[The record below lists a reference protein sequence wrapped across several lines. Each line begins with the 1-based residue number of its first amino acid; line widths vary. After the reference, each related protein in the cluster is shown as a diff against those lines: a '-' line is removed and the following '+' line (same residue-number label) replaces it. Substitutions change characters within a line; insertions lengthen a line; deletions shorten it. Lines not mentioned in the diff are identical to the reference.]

1 MKAMMKTFAL
11 MGMTAMVLSACRTT
25 RVEKAAENGNANWS
39 VNEEVDESF
48 LILSDAQHEMVNN
61 NNSFA
66 FSLYNKT
73 MGMNS
78 RVVSPLSVTYLMS
91 MLANGAD
98 GETQQQILA
107 TLGWAGEGIQQPS
120 LQDINDY
127 SRMLIEKTAR
137 LDKAVTV
144 EIANYVAVNKEFKLN
159 SKFQKSVERDYKAG
173 VESLNFTSPSTLK
186 RINDWCNDR
195 THGMIPSIINEL
207 DPDAVSYLMNAIYF
221 NGTWKDKFSKEE
233 TKQEMFRG
241 YTRDIQYVDM
251 MHRHGE
257 YFYADGDG
265 YSAVSIP
272 YGNGAFR
279 MTVILPTEGSFLR
292 DVMASMDGGK
302 FQALQRSMEKC
313 NVDLKIPRFTTEVDL
328 PLNDIISALGAPLI
342 FSSQADFNF
351 SQFARGDFYVS
362 KMFQKAKI
370 EVSEEGTKAA
380 AVTAAIM
387 MMSAVRPEKKRNVVF
402 HADSPFAYIISE
414 NSTGSIYFMGQY
426 TGK

>member
-1 MKAMMKTFAL
+1 MKTFAL
-11 MGMTAMVLSACRTT
+11 MGMTAMVLSACRTA

-279 MTVILPTEGSFLR
+279 MTVILPSEGSFLR

-342 FSSQADFNF
+342 FSSQADF

>member
-1 MKAMMKTFAL
+1 MKTFAL
-11 MGMTAMVLSACRTT
+11 MGMTAMVLSACRTA

-233 TKQEMFRG
+233 TKQEIFRG

-279 MTVILPTEGSFLR
+279 MTVILPSEGSFLR

-342 FSSQADFNF
+342 FSSQADF

>member
-1 MKAMMKTFAL
+1 MKTFAL
-11 MGMTAMVLSACRTT
+11 MGMTAMVLSACRTA

-186 RINDWCNDR
+186 HINDWCNDR
-195 THGMIPSIINEL
+195 THGMIPSIINEV

-279 MTVILPTEGSFLR
+279 MTVILPSEGSFLR

-342 FSSQADFNF
+342 FSSQADF

>member
-127 SRMLIEKTAR
+127 SRMLIEKTER

-279 MTVILPTEGSFLR
+279 MTVILPSEGSFLR

-302 FQALQRSMEKC
+302 FQALQSSMEKC

-342 FSSQADFNF
+342 FSPQADF

>member
-1 MKAMMKTFAL
+1 MKTFAL

-195 THGMIPSIINEL
+195 THGMIPSIINEV

-342 FSSQADFNF
+342 FSPQADF

-387 MMSAVRPEKKRNVVF
+387 MMSAMRPEKKRNVVF

>member
-1 MKAMMKTFAL
+1 MKTFAL
-11 MGMTAMVLSACRTT
+11 MGMTAMVLSACRSA

-127 SRMLIEKTAR
+127 SHMLIEKTER

-279 MTVILPTEGSFLR
+279 MTVILPSEGSFLR

-342 FSSQADFNF
+342 FSPQADF

-387 MMSAVRPEKKRNVVF
+387 MMSAMRPEKKRNVVF

>member
-1 MKAMMKTFAL
+1 MKTFAL
-11 MGMTAMVLSACRTT
+11 MGMTAMVLSACRTA

-186 RINDWCNDR
+186 HINDWCNDR

-302 FQALQRSMEKC
+302 FQELQRSMEKC

-342 FSSQADFNF
+342 FSSQADF
-351 SQFARGDFYVS
+351 SQFARGNFYVS

>member
-1 MKAMMKTFAL
+1 MKTFAL
-11 MGMTAMVLSACRTT
+11 MGMTAMVLSACRSA

-186 RINDWCNDR
+186 HINDWCNDR

-279 MTVILPTEGSFLR
+279 MTVILPSEGSFLR

-342 FSSQADFNF
+342 FSSQADF
-351 SQFARGDFYVS
+351 SQFARGNFYVS

>member
-1 MKAMMKTFAL
+1 MKTFAL

-98 GETQQQILA
+98 GETQKQILA

-120 LQDINDY
+120 LQYINDY

-342 FSSQADFNF
+342 FSPQADF

>member
-1 MKAMMKTFAL
+1 MKTFAL
-11 MGMTAMVLSACRTT
+11 MGMTAMVLSACRTA

-241 YTRDIQYVDM
+241 YTRDILYVDM

-279 MTVILPTEGSFLR
+279 MTVILPSEGSFLR

-342 FSSQADFNF
+342 FSSQADF

>member
-1 MKAMMKTFAL
+1 MKTFAL

-279 MTVILPTEGSFLR
+279 MTVILPSEGSFLR

-342 FSSQADFNF
+342 FSSQADF

-370 EVSEEGTKAA
+370 EVSEEGAKAA

-387 MMSAVRPEKKRNVVF
+387 MMSAMRPEKKRNVVF

>member
-1 MKAMMKTFAL
+1 MKTFAL
-11 MGMTAMVLSACRTT
+11 MGMTAMVLSACRTA

-98 GETQQQILA
+98 GETQKQILA

-186 RINDWCNDR
+186 HINDWCNDR

-279 MTVILPTEGSFLR
+279 MTVILPSEGSFLR

-342 FSSQADFNF
+342 FSSQADF

>member
-1 MKAMMKTFAL
+1 MKTFAL

-159 SKFQKSVERDYKAG
+159 SKFQKSVEREYKAG

-186 RINDWCNDR
+186 RINDWCTDR

-342 FSSQADFNF
+342 FSSQADF

>member
-1 MKAMMKTFAL
+1 MKTFAL
-11 MGMTAMVLSACRTT
+11 MGMTAMVLSACRTA

-186 RINDWCNDR
+186 HINDWCNDR

-342 FSSQADFNF
+342 FSSQADFG
-351 SQFARGDFYVS
+351 QFARGDFYVS

-387 MMSAVRPEKKRNVVF
+387 MMSAMRPEKKRNVVF

>member
-1 MKAMMKTFAL
+1 MKTFAL
-11 MGMTAMVLSACRTT
+11 MGMTAMVLSACRTA

-279 MTVILPTEGSFLR
+279 MTVILPSEGSFLR

-342 FSSQADFNF
+342 FSPQADF

-387 MMSAVRPEKKRNVVF
+387 MMSAMRPEKKRNVVF

>member
-1 MKAMMKTFAL
+1 MKTFAL
-11 MGMTAMVLSACRTT
+11 MGMTAMVLSACRTA

-186 RINDWCNDR
+186 HINDWCNDR

-241 YTRDIQYVDM
+241 YTRDIQSVDM

-272 YGNGAFR
+272 YGNGTFR
-279 MTVILPTEGSFLR
+279 MTVILPSEGSFLR

-342 FSSQADFNF
+342 FSSQADF

>member
-1 MKAMMKTFAL
+1 MMKTFAL

-127 SRMLIEKTAR
+127 SRMLIEKTER

-279 MTVILPTEGSFLR
+279 MTVILPSEGSFLR

-342 FSSQADFNF
+342 FSSQADF

-387 MMSAVRPEKKRNVVF
+387 MMSAVRPEKMRNVVF

>member
-1 MKAMMKTFAL
+1 MKTFAL

-279 MTVILPTEGSFLR
+279 MTVILPSEGSFLR

-313 NVDLKIPRFTTEVDL
+313 NVDLKIPRFTTEEDL

-342 FSSQADFNF
+342 FSSQADF

>member
-279 MTVILPTEGSFLR
+279 MTVILPSEGSFLR

-302 FQALQRSMEKC
+302 FQALQSSMEKC

-342 FSSQADFNF
+342 FSSQADF

-387 MMSAVRPEKKRNVVF
+387 MMSAMRPEKKRNVVF

>member
-11 MGMTAMVLSACRTT
+11 MGMTAMVLSACRTA

-195 THGMIPSIINEL
+195 THGMIPSIINEV

-302 FQALQRSMEKC
+302 FQELQRSMEKC

-342 FSSQADFNF
+342 FSPQADF

>member
-1 MKAMMKTFAL
+1 MKTFAL
-11 MGMTAMVLSACRTT
+11 MGMTAMVLSACRTA

-221 NGTWKDKFSKEE
+221 NGTWKDKFGKEE

-342 FSSQADFNF
+342 FSPQADF

>member
-1 MKAMMKTFAL
+1 MKTFAL
-11 MGMTAMVLSACRTT
+11 MGMTAMVLSACRSA

-302 FQALQRSMEKC
+302 FQELQRSMEKC

-342 FSSQADFNF
+342 FSTQADF

>member
-1 MKAMMKTFAL
+1 MKTFAL
-11 MGMTAMVLSACRTT
+11 MGMTAMVLSACRSA

-186 RINDWCNDR
+186 HINDWCNDR

-279 MTVILPTEGSFLR
+279 MTVILPIEGSFLR

-302 FQALQRSMEKC
+302 FQELQRSMEKC

-342 FSSQADFNF
+342 FSSQADF

-387 MMSAVRPEKKRNVVF
+387 MMSAMRPEKKRNVVF

>member
-1 MKAMMKTFAL
+1 MKTFAL

-98 GETQQQILA
+98 GETQKQILA

-127 SRMLIEKTAR
+127 SRMLIEKTER

-342 FSSQADFNF
+342 FSSQADF
-351 SQFARGDFYVS
+351 SQFARGNFYVS

>member
-11 MGMTAMVLSACRTT
+11 MGMTAMVLSACRTA

-251 MHRHGE
+251 MHRHSE

-279 MTVILPTEGSFLR
+279 MTVILPSEGSFLR

-302 FQALQRSMEKC
+302 FQELQRSMEKC

-342 FSSQADFNF
+342 FSSQADF

-387 MMSAVRPEKKRNVVF
+387 MMSAMRPEKKRNVVF

>member
-1 MKAMMKTFAL
+1 MMKTFAL
-11 MGMTAMVLSACRTT
+11 MGMTAMVLSACRTA

-98 GETQQQILA
+98 GETQKQILA

-279 MTVILPTEGSFLR
+279 MTVILPSEGSFLR

-342 FSSQADFNF
+342 FSSQADF

>member
-1 MKAMMKTFAL
+1 MKAMLKTFAL

-342 FSSQADFNF
+342 FSPQADF

-387 MMSAVRPEKKRNVVF
+387 MMSAMRPEKKRNVVF

>member
-127 SRMLIEKTAR
+127 SRMLIEKTER

-342 FSSQADFNF
+342 FSPQADF

-387 MMSAVRPEKKRNVVF
+387 MMSAMRPEKMRNVVF

>member
-1 MKAMMKTFAL
+1 MKTFAL
-11 MGMTAMVLSACRTT
+11 MGMTAMVLSACRSA

-279 MTVILPTEGSFLR
+279 MTVILPSEGSFLR

-342 FSSQADFNF
+342 FSPQADF

-387 MMSAVRPEKKRNVVF
+387 MMSAMRPEKKRNVVF

>member
-186 RINDWCNDR
+186 HINDWCNDR

-279 MTVILPTEGSFLR
+279 MTVILPSEGSFLR

-342 FSSQADFNF
+342 FSSQADF

>member
-11 MGMTAMVLSACRTT
+11 MGMTAMALSACRTA

-98 GETQQQILA
+98 GETQKQILA

-186 RINDWCNDR
+186 HINDWCNDR

-342 FSSQADFNF
+342 FSSQADF

>member
-1 MKAMMKTFAL
+1 MKTFAL
-11 MGMTAMVLSACRTT
+11 MGMTAMVLSACRSA

-127 SRMLIEKTAR
+127 SRMLIEKTER

-195 THGMIPSIINEL
+195 THGMIPSIINEV

-279 MTVILPTEGSFLR
+279 MTVILPSEGSFLR

-342 FSSQADFNF
+342 FSPQADF

-387 MMSAVRPEKKRNVVF
+387 MMSAMRPEKKRNVVF

>member
-11 MGMTAMVLSACRTT
+11 MGMTAMVLSACRTA

-48 LILSDAQHEMVNN
+48 LILSDAQHDMVNN

-279 MTVILPTEGSFLR
+279 MTVILPSEGSFLR

-342 FSSQADFNF
+342 FSPQADF

>member
-11 MGMTAMVLSACRTT
+11 MGMTAMVLSACRTA

-342 FSSQADFNF
+342 FSPQADF

-387 MMSAVRPEKKRNVVF
+387 MMSAVRPEKKRNVIF

>member
-1 MKAMMKTFAL
+1 MKTFAL

-279 MTVILPTEGSFLR
+279 MTVILPSEGSFLR

-342 FSSQADFNF
+342 FSPQADF
-351 SQFARGDFYVS
+351 SQFARGNFYVS

>member
-1 MKAMMKTFAL
+1 MMKTFAL
-11 MGMTAMVLSACRTT
+11 MGMTAMVLSACRSA

-186 RINDWCNDR
+186 HINDWCNDR

-342 FSSQADFNF
+342 FSSQADF

>member
-1 MKAMMKTFAL
+1 MKTFAL

-279 MTVILPTEGSFLR
+279 MTVILPTEGCFLR

-342 FSSQADFNF
+342 FSSQADF

>member
-11 MGMTAMVLSACRTT
+11 MGMTAMALSACRTA

-342 FSSQADFNF
+342 FSPQADF

-387 MMSAVRPEKKRNVVF
+387 MMSAMRPEKKRNVVF

>member
-1 MKAMMKTFAL
+1 MKTFAL
-11 MGMTAMVLSACRTT
+11 MGMTAMVLSACRSA

-127 SRMLIEKTAR
+127 SRMLIEKTER

-279 MTVILPTEGSFLR
+279 MTVILPSEGSFLR

-342 FSSQADFNF
+342 FSPQADF

-387 MMSAVRPEKKRNVVF
+387 MMSAMRPEKKRNVVF

>member
-1 MKAMMKTFAL
+1 MKTFAL

-279 MTVILPTEGSFLR
+279 MTVILPSEGSFLR

-342 FSSQADFNF
+342 FSSQADF

-380 AVTAAIM
+380 AVTTAIM
-387 MMSAVRPEKKRNVVF
+387 MMSAVRPEKMRNVVF